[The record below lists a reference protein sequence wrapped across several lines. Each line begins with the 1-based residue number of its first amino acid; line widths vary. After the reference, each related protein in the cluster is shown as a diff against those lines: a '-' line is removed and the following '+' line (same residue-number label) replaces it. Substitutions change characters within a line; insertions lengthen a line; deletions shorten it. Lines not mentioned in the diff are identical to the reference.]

1 MAFGA
6 LLAVLVLIHNTGGF
20 LGAEVRS
27 SIIGGQDAQKN
38 GWPWMAHLNISN
50 TKGDVTWRCGGTI
63 IARKWV
69 LTAASCLETYPKPNP
84 YRSMVWVG
92 SHELLKPSEDY
103 MGVEYFMN
111 HPKYRALSSG
121 RYVND
126 LAMVRLKNPVT
137 MSNKVKA
144 VSLPSTDATFDS
156 SSQCWIT
163 GWGEIKRDTP
173 LPSPETLQQLKISII
188 PQSDCKAKKPELT
201 AAMLCAGD
209 VAGEDACKGDYGGPL
224 VCLAGSHYVQVG
236 IMSYGDC
243 GLLGHPGVYTQVSKF
258 VSYINDYIKN
268 GEEASD

>member
-50 TKGDVTWRCGGTI
+50 GEKTWRCGGTI

-69 LTAASCLETYPKPNP
+69 LTAASCLDTNSKPDRD
-84 YRSMVWVG
+84 RSMIWVG
-92 SHELLKPSEDY
+92 SHELKMASEDY
-103 MGVEYFMN
+103 MGVEFFMY
-111 HPKYRALSSG
+111 HPKYRSG
-121 RYVND
+121 RYGND
-126 LAMVRLKNPVT
+126 LAMVKLKNAVK
-137 MSNKVKA
+137 MSDKVKA
-144 VSLPSTDATFDS
+144 VSLPSTDATFGPL
-156 SSQCWIT
+156 SQCWIT

-173 LPSPETLQQLKISII
+173 LPSPETLQQLKMSII
-188 PQSDCKAKKPELT
+188 PHRDCKAKKPELT
-201 AAMLCAGD
+201 ADMMCAGG

-224 VCLAGSHYVQVG
+224 VCLAGSDYVQVG

-243 GLLGHPGVYTQVSKF
+243 GLRGHPGVYTQVSKF
-258 VSYINDYIKN
+258 VSYIKDYIKN
-268 GEEASD
+268 GEEASE